1 MLKLLTGKCLLS
13 EKVRTER
20 IKLQLLLEK
29 LVTGEWVGLIWL
41 RIGHNDITV
50 RDFGLKWFRIGYS
63 DVFCPRF
70 IPIGHN
76 DMFSVRDFAITWLWI
91 GHSDVFSVRDL
102 FQSDTMKCFLSEIL
116 ELHDSE
122 SDTVTC
128 FLSEIYSNRTQ
139 WHVFCPRFI
148 PIGHNDMFSVRDFGL
163 PWPRIGHSDVFS
175 VRDFIPIGHSDMFSV
190 RDFGFTWLRIGH
202 GNVLYVREFGHPN
215 PVTMK
220 YVIIV
225 TRDVSF
231 INISSFATRIV
242 ANRLVHIFFKPT
254 GKVFSSSSK
263 ALSMLC
269 VSTTQRLK
277 AWTWL
282 VIRYLHLQSARKH
295 VLRHMLFCMSNEAHS
310 ALQATSLRSM
320 DFVFHI

>member
-76 DMFSVRDFAITWLWI
+76 NMFSVRDFAITWLWI

-122 SDTVTC
+122 SDSDVFSVRDLFQSDTVTC
-128 FLSEIYSNRTQ
+128 FLSETYSNRTQ
-139 WHVFCPRFI
+139 WNAFCPKFWNYMIQNRTQWRVFCPR
-148 PIGHNDMFSVRDFGL
+148 
-163 PWPRIGHSDVFS
+163 
-175 VRDFIPIGHSDMFSV
+175 FIPIGHSDMFSV
-190 RDFGFTWLRIGH
+190 RDLFQSDTMTCFLSEILDFHDPESDIVTCFLSEILFQSDTVTCFLSEILDLHDSESDTVTCYMSENLDIRILSPWSTWL
-202 GNVLYVREFGHPN
+202 
-215 PVTMK
+215 
-220 YVIIV
+220 
-225 TRDVSF
+225 
-231 INISSFATRIV
+231 
-242 ANRLVHIFFKPT
+242 
-254 GKVFSSSSK
+254 
-263 ALSMLC
+263 
-269 VSTTQRLK
+269 
-277 AWTWL
+277 
-282 VIRYLHLQSARKH
+282 
-295 VLRHMLFCMSNEAHS
+295 
-310 ALQATSLRSM
+310 
-320 DFVFHI
+320 

>member
-1 MLKLLTGKCLLS
+1 
-13 EKVRTER
+13 
-20 IKLQLLLEK
+20 
-29 LVTGEWVGLIWL
+29 
-41 RIGHNDITV
+41 
-50 RDFGLKWFRIGYS
+50 
-63 DVFCPRF
+63 
-70 IPIGHN
+70 
-76 DMFSVRDFAITWLWI
+76 
-91 GHSDVFSVRDL
+91 
-102 FQSDTMKCFLSEIL
+102 
-116 ELHDSE
+116 
-122 SDTVTC
+122 
-128 FLSEIYSNRTQ
+128 
-139 WHVFCPRFI
+139 
-148 PIGHNDMFSVRDFGL
+148 MFSVRDFGL